1 MFIKNIKVENFRNYE
16 NEVIEFNKNINI
28 IYGNNAQGKTN
39 ILEAIFFSAL
49 GKSFRTSKEKQVIMK
64 EKDFFKIHTEF
75 QKKDREGTVDLFLG
89 DNKSISVNG
98 VKLNKLSELLG
109 NINIVIF
116 SPEDINLLKDES
128 AVRRKFLDM
137 MISQLRKNYIYNLNN
152 YKKNLEQKNNYLKSR
167 NISDAMLDVYDEKL
181 AEYSENVYQYR
192 NEFIEKIKE
201 KIKEIHSNITDEDI
215 SIVYKTDCE
224 SKEKC
229 LEKLKK
235 NREKDKYRGFSSVG
249 CHRDDFKILINGDE
263 VDIYGS
269 QGQNRTAILSLK
281 MAELEVINDEIGE
294 YPILLL
300 DDFMSELDQERIT
313 NFLKSIKNIQ
323 VIITCTE
330 KIDLEN
336 STNFYVNNGKILL
349 K

>member
-16 NEVIEFNKNINI
+16 NELIEFNKNINI

-39 ILEAIFFSAL
+39 IIEAIFFSAL

-75 QKKDREGTVDLFLG
+75 QKKDREGYIDLFLG
-89 DNKSISVNG
+89 DDKSISVNG

-313 NFLKSIKNIQ
+313 NFLKSINNIQ

>member
-16 NEVIEFNKNINI
+16 NQLIEFNKNINI

-39 ILEAIFFSAL
+39 ILEAIFFSAF

-75 QKKDREGTVDLFLG
+75 QKKDREGYIDLFLG
-89 DNKSISVNG
+89 DDKSISVNG

-152 YKKNLEQKNNYLKSR
+152 YKKNLEQKNNYLKQR
-167 NISDAMLDVYDEKL
+167 NISDDMLDVYDEKL

-201 KIKEIHSNITDEDI
+201 KIKEIHSNITDEEI

-313 NFLKSIKNIQ
+313 NFLKSINNIQ

-336 STNFYVNNGKILL
+336 SSNFYVNNGEILL

>member
-89 DNKSISVNG
+89 NDKSISVNG
-98 VKLNKLSELLG
+98 IKLNKLSELLG

-201 KIKEIHSNITDEDI
+201 KIKEIHSSITDEDI
-215 SIVYKTDCE
+215 SVVYKTDCE
-224 SKEKC
+224 TKEKC

-313 NFLKSIKNIQ
+313 NFLKSINNIQ

>member
-1 MFIKNIKVENFRNYE
+1 MFIKNIKIENFRNYE
-16 NEVIEFNKNINI
+16 NQLIEFNKNINI

-75 QKKDREGTVDLFLG
+75 QKKDREGYIDLFLG
-89 DNKSISVNG
+89 DDKSISVNG

-167 NISDAMLDVYDEKL
+167 NISDDMLDVYDEKL

-313 NFLKSIKNIQ
+313 NFLKSINNIQ

-336 STNFYVNNGKILL
+336 SSSFYVNNGEILL

>member
-16 NEVIEFNKNINI
+16 NQLIEFNKNINI

-39 ILEAIFFSAL
+39 ILEAIFFSAF
-49 GKSFRTSKEKQVIMK
+49 GKSFRTSKDKQVIMK

-75 QKKDREGTVDLFLG
+75 QKKDREGYIDLFLG
-89 DNKSISVNG
+89 NDKSISVNG

-313 NFLKSIKNIQ
+313 NFLKSINNIQ

-336 STNFYVNNGKILL
+336 SSNFYVNNGKILL

>member
-16 NEVIEFNKNINI
+16 NELIEFNKNINI

-89 DNKSISVNG
+89 NDKSISVNG

-201 KIKEIHSNITDEDI
+201 KIKEIHSNITDEEI
-215 SIVYKTDCE
+215 SIVYKTDCQT
-224 SKEKC
+224 KEKC

>member
-16 NEVIEFNKNINI
+16 NQIIEFNKNINI

-75 QKKDREGTVDLFLG
+75 QKKDREGYIDLFLG
-89 DNKSISVNG
+89 DDKSISVNG

-300 DDFMSELDQERIT
+300 DDFMSELDQKRIT
-313 NFLKSIKNIQ
+313 NFLKSINNIQ

-336 STNFYVNNGKILL
+336 STSFYVNNGKILL

>member
-16 NEVIEFNKNINI
+16 NELIEFNKNINI

-75 QKKDREGTVDLFLG
+75 QKKDREGTIDLFLG
-89 DNKSISVNG
+89 NDKSISVNG

-300 DDFMSELDQERIT
+300 DDFMSELDQKRIT
-313 NFLKSIKNIQ
+313 NFLKSINNIQ

-336 STNFYVNNGKILL
+336 STNFYINNGKILL

>member
-64 EKDFFKIHTEF
+64 EKNFFKIHTEF
-75 QKKDREGTVDLFLG
+75 KKKDREGTVDLFLG
-89 DNKSISVNG
+89 DNKTISVNG
-98 VKLNKLSELLG
+98 VKLNKFSELLG

-152 YKKNLEQKNNYLKSR
+152 YKKNLEQKNNYLKQR
-167 NISDAMLDVYDEKL
+167 NISDDMLDVYDEKL

-201 KIKEIHSNITDEDI
+201 KIKEIHSNITDEEI
-215 SIVYKTDCE
+215 SIVYKTDCQT
-224 SKEKC
+224 KEKC

>member
-16 NEVIEFNKNINI
+16 NQIIEFNKNINI

-64 EKDFFKIHTEF
+64 EKNFFKIHTEF
-75 QKKDREGTVDLFLG
+75 QKKDREGIVDLFLG
-89 DNKSISVNG
+89 EEKSISVNG
-98 VKLNKLSELLG
+98 VKLNKFSELLG

-152 YKKNLEQKNNYLKSR
+152 YKKNLEQKNNYLKQR
-167 NISDAMLDVYDEKL
+167 NISDDMLDVYDEKL
-181 AEYSENVYQYR
+181 AEYSENIYQYR

-201 KIKEIHSNITDEDI
+201 KIKEIHSNITDEEI
-215 SIVYKTDCE
+215 SIIYKTDCQT
-224 SKEKC
+224 KEKC

-330 KIDLEN
+330 KINLEN

>member
-300 DDFMSELDQERIT
+300 DDFMSELDQKRIT
-313 NFLKSIKNIQ
+313 NFLKSINNIQ

>member
-89 DNKSISVNG
+89 NDKSISVNG

-313 NFLKSIKNIQ
+313 NFLKSINNIQ

>member
-89 DNKSISVNG
+89 NDKSISVNG

-167 NISDAMLDVYDEKL
+167 NISDDMLDVYDEKL

-300 DDFMSELDQERIT
+300 LQTLVTISI
-313 NFLKSIKNIQ
+313 NFSVGNI
-323 VIITCTE
+323 
-330 KIDLEN
+330 
-336 STNFYVNNGKILL
+336 
-349 K
+349 

>member
-64 EKDFFKIHTEF
+64 EKNFFKIHTEF

-89 DNKSISVNG
+89 DDKTISVNG
-98 VKLNKLSELLG
+98 VKLNKFSELLG

-152 YKKNLEQKNNYLKSR
+152 YKKNLEQKNNYLKQR
-167 NISDAMLDVYDEKL
+167 NISDDMLDVYDEKL

-201 KIKEIHSNITDEDI
+201 KIKEIHSNITDEEI
-215 SIVYKTDCE
+215 SIVYKTDCQT
-224 SKEKC
+224 KEKC

-313 NFLKSIKNIQ
+313 NFLKSINNIQ

-330 KIDLEN
+330 KIELEN

>member
-75 QKKDREGTVDLFLG
+75 QKKDREGTIDLFLG
-89 DNKSISVNG
+89 NDKSISVNG

-313 NFLKSIKNIQ
+313 NFLKSINNIQ

>member
-16 NEVIEFNKNINI
+16 NQLIEFNKNINI

-75 QKKDREGTVDLFLG
+75 QKKDREGYIDLFLG
-89 DNKSISVNG
+89 DDKSIYVNG

-313 NFLKSIKNIQ
+313 NFLKSINNIQ

-336 STNFYVNNGKILL
+336 STNFYVNNGGILL

>member
-16 NEVIEFNKNINI
+16 NQLIEFNKNINI

-39 ILEAIFFSAL
+39 MLEAIFFSAF
-49 GKSFRTSKEKQVIMK
+49 GKSFRTSKDKQVIMK

-75 QKKDREGTVDLFLG
+75 QKKDREGYIDLFLG
-89 DNKSISVNG
+89 NDKSISVNG

-313 NFLKSIKNIQ
+313 NFLKSINNIQ

-336 STNFYVNNGKILL
+336 STNFYVNNGGILL

>member
-16 NEVIEFNKNINI
+16 NQLIEFNKNINI

-75 QKKDREGTVDLFLG
+75 QKKDREGYIDLFLG
-89 DNKSISVNG
+89 DDKSISVNG

-167 NISDAMLDVYDEKL
+167 NISDDMLDVYDEKL

-313 NFLKSIKNIQ
+313 NFLKSINNIQ

-336 STNFYVNNGKILL
+336 SSNFYVNNGGILL

>member
-16 NEVIEFNKNINI
+16 NQLIEFNKNINI

-39 ILEAIFFSAL
+39 ILEAIFFSAF
-49 GKSFRTSKEKQVIMK
+49 GKSFRTSKDKQVIMK

-75 QKKDREGTVDLFLG
+75 QKKDREGYIDLFLG
-89 DNKSISVNG
+89 NDKSISVNG

-167 NISDAMLDVYDEKL
+167 NISDDMLDVYDEKL

-313 NFLKSIKNIQ
+313 NFLKSINNIQ

-336 STNFYVNNGKILL
+336 STNFYVNNGGILL

>member
-16 NEVIEFNKNINI
+16 NQLIEFNKNINI

-75 QKKDREGTVDLFLG
+75 QKKDREGYIDLFLG
-89 DNKSISVNG
+89 DDKLISVNG

-167 NISDAMLDVYDEKL
+167 NISDDMLDVYDEKL

-313 NFLKSIKNIQ
+313 NFLKSINNIQ

-336 STNFYVNNGKILL
+336 SSNFYVNNGEILL

>member
-1 MFIKNIKVENFRNYE
+1 MF
-16 NEVIEFNKNINI
+16 
-28 IYGNNAQGKTN
+28 
-39 ILEAIFFSAL
+39 L
-49 GKSFRTSKEKQVIMK
+49 
-64 EKDFFKIHTEF
+64 
-75 QKKDREGTVDLFLG
+75 
-89 DNKSISVNG
+89 KSII
-98 VKLNKLSELLG
+98 NKFSELLG

-152 YKKNLEQKNNYLKSR
+152 YKKNLEQKNNYLKQR
-167 NISDAMLDVYDEKL
+167 NISDDMLDVYDEKL

-313 NFLKSIKNIQ
+313 NFLKSINNIQ

>member
-16 NEVIEFNKNINI
+16 NQLIEFNKNINI

-39 ILEAIFFSAL
+39 ILEAIFFSAF

-75 QKKDREGTVDLFLG
+75 QKKDREGNVDIFLG
-89 DNKSISVNG
+89 NDKSISVNG

-167 NISDAMLDVYDEKL
+167 NISDDMLDVYDEKL

-281 MAELEVINDEIGE
+281 MAELEVINEEIGE

-313 NFLKSIKNIQ
+313 NFLKSINNIQ

-336 STNFYVNNGKILL
+336 STNFYVNNGEILL

>member
-16 NEVIEFNKNINI
+16 NQIIEFNKNINI

-89 DNKSISVNG
+89 NDKSISVNG

-300 DDFMSELDQERIT
+300 DDFMSELDQKRIT
-313 NFLKSIKNIQ
+313 NFLKSINNIQ

>member
-16 NEVIEFNKNINI
+16 NVVIEFNKNINI

-64 EKDFFKIHTEF
+64 EKNFFKIHTEF

-89 DNKSISVNG
+89 DDKTISVNG
-98 VKLNKLSELLG
+98 VKLNKFSELLG

-167 NISDAMLDVYDEKL
+167 NISDDMLDVYDEKL

-201 KIKEIHSNITDEDI
+201 KIKEIHSNITDEEI

-313 NFLKSIKNIQ
+313 NFLKSINNIQ
-323 VIITCTE
+323 VIITYNE

-336 STNFYVNNGKILL
+336 STNFYVNNGNILL

>member
-16 NEVIEFNKNINI
+16 NQIIEFNKNINI

-39 ILEAIFFSAL
+39 ILEAIFFSAF

-75 QKKDREGTVDLFLG
+75 QKKDREGYIDLFLG
-89 DNKSISVNG
+89 DDKSISVNG

-167 NISDAMLDVYDEKL
+167 NISDDMLDVYDEKL

-313 NFLKSIKNIQ
+313 NFLKSINNIQ

-336 STNFYVNNGKILL
+336 STNFYVNNGEILL

>member
-16 NEVIEFNKNINI
+16 NELIEFNKNINI

-75 QKKDREGTVDLFLG
+75 QKKDREGYIDLFLG
-89 DNKSISVNG
+89 DDKSISVNG

>member
-16 NEVIEFNKNINI
+16 NELIEFNKNINI

-39 ILEAIFFSAL
+39 ILEAIFFSAF
-49 GKSFRTSKEKQVIMK
+49 GKSFRTSKDKQVIMK

-75 QKKDREGTVDLFLG
+75 QKKDREGYIDLFLG
-89 DNKSISVNG
+89 NDKSISVNG

-313 NFLKSIKNIQ
+313 NFLKSINNIQ

>member
-16 NEVIEFNKNINI
+16 NQLIEFNKNINI

-39 ILEAIFFSAL
+39 ILEAIFFSAF

-75 QKKDREGTVDLFLG
+75 QKKDREGYIDLFLG
-89 DNKSISVNG
+89 NDKSISVNG

-167 NISDAMLDVYDEKL
+167 NISDDMLDVYDEKL

-201 KIKEIHSNITDEDI
+201 KIKEIHSNITDEEI

-313 NFLKSIKNIQ
+313 NFLKSINNIQ

-336 STNFYVNNGKILL
+336 SSNFYVNNGEILL

>member
-16 NEVIEFNKNINI
+16 NQLIEFNKNINI

-39 ILEAIFFSAL
+39 ILEAIFFSAF
-49 GKSFRTSKEKQVIMK
+49 GKSFRTSKDKQVIMK

-75 QKKDREGTVDLFLG
+75 QKKDREGYIDLFLG
-89 DNKSISVNG
+89 NDKSISVNG

-313 NFLKSIKNIQ
+313 NFLKSINNIQ

-336 STNFYVNNGKILL
+336 STNFYVNNGGILL

>member
-16 NEVIEFNKNINI
+16 NELIEFNKNINI

-75 QKKDREGTVDLFLG
+75 QKKDREGYIDLFLG
-89 DNKSISVNG
+89 DDKSISVNG

-313 NFLKSIKNIQ
+313 NFLKNIKNIQ

>member
-16 NEVIEFNKNINI
+16 NQLIEFNKNINI

-39 ILEAIFFSAL
+39 ILEAIFFSAF
-49 GKSFRTSKEKQVIMK
+49 GKSFRTSKDKQVIMK

-75 QKKDREGTVDLFLG
+75 QKKDREGYIDLFLG
-89 DNKSISVNG
+89 NDKSISVNG

-167 NISDAMLDVYDEKL
+167 NISDDMLDVYDEKL

-313 NFLKSIKNIQ
+313 NFLKSINNIQ

-336 STNFYVNNGKILL
+336 STNFYVNNGEILL

>member
-16 NEVIEFNKNINI
+16 NQIIEFNKNINI

-49 GKSFRTSKEKQVIMK
+49 GKSFRTSKEKQIIMK

-75 QKKDREGTVDLFLG
+75 QKKDREGYIDLFLG
-89 DNKSISVNG
+89 DDKSISVNG

-167 NISDAMLDVYDEKL
+167 NISDDMLDVYDEKL

-235 NREKDKYRGFSSVG
+235 NRERDKYRGFSSVG

-313 NFLKSIKNIQ
+313 NFLKSINNIQ

-330 KIDLEN
+330 KINLEN
-336 STNFYVNNGKILL
+336 STNFYVNNGEILL

>member
-89 DNKSISVNG
+89 NDKSISVNG

-201 KIKEIHSNITDEDI
+201 KIKEIHSNITDEEI
-215 SIVYKTDCE
+215 SIVYKTDCQT
-224 SKEKC
+224 KEKC

-249 CHRDDFKILINGDE
+249 CHRDDFKILINGEE

-336 STNFYVNNGKILL
+336 STNFYVNKGKILL

>member
-16 NEVIEFNKNINI
+16 NQIIEFNKNINI

-75 QKKDREGTVDLFLG
+75 QKKDREGYIDLFLG
-89 DNKSISVNG
+89 DDKSISVNG

-167 NISDAMLDVYDEKL
+167 NISDDMLDVYDEKL

-300 DDFMSELDQERIT
+300 DDFMSELDQKRIT
-313 NFLKSIKNIQ
+313 NFLKSINNIQ

>member
-89 DNKSISVNG
+89 NDKSISVNG
-98 VKLNKLSELLG
+98 IKLNKLSELLG

-313 NFLKSIKNIQ
+313 NFLKSINNIQ

>member
-16 NEVIEFNKNINI
+16 NQLIEFNKNINI

-39 ILEAIFFSAL
+39 ILEAIFFSAF

-75 QKKDREGTVDLFLG
+75 QKKDREGNVDIFLG
-89 DNKSISVNG
+89 DDKSISVNG

-167 NISDAMLDVYDEKL
+167 NISDDMLDVYDEKL

-313 NFLKSIKNIQ
+313 NFLKSINNIQ

-336 STNFYVNNGKILL
+336 SSNFYVNNGEILL

>member
-1 MFIKNIKVENFRNYE
+1 MYIKDIYLKNFRNYRE
-16 NEVIEFNKNINI
+16 QKIELNPSANVF
-28 IYGNNAQGKTN
+28 YGNNAQGKTN
-39 ILEAIFFSAL
+39 ILEAIFFSAF

-75 QKKDREGTVDLFLG
+75 QKKDREGNVDIFLG
-89 DNKSISVNG
+89 DDKSISVNG

-167 NISDAMLDVYDEKL
+167 NISDDMLDVYDEKL

-313 NFLKSIKNIQ
+313 NFLKSINNIQ

-336 STNFYVNNGKILL
+336 SSNFYVNNGEILL

>member
-1 MFIKNIKVENFRNYE
+1 MFIKNIKVENFRNYK
-16 NEVIEFNKNINI
+16 NQLIEFNKNINI

-39 ILEAIFFSAL
+39 ILEAIFFSAF

-75 QKKDREGTVDLFLG
+75 QKKDREGYIDLFLG
-89 DNKSISVNG
+89 DDKSISVNG

-167 NISDAMLDVYDEKL
+167 NISDDMLDVYDEKL

-313 NFLKSIKNIQ
+313 NFLKSINNIQ

-336 STNFYVNNGKILL
+336 SSNFYVNNGEILL

>member
-1 MFIKNIKVENFRNYE
+1 MFIKNIKIENFRNYE
-16 NEVIEFNKNINI
+16 NQLIEFNKNINI

-39 ILEAIFFSAL
+39 ILEAIFFSAF

-75 QKKDREGTVDLFLG
+75 QKKDREGNVDIFLG
-89 DNKSISVNG
+89 NDKSISVNG

-167 NISDAMLDVYDEKL
+167 NISDDMLDVYDEKL

-281 MAELEVINDEIGE
+281 MAELEVINEEIGE

-313 NFLKSIKNIQ
+313 NFLKSINNIQ

-336 STNFYVNNGKILL
+336 STNFYVNNGEILL